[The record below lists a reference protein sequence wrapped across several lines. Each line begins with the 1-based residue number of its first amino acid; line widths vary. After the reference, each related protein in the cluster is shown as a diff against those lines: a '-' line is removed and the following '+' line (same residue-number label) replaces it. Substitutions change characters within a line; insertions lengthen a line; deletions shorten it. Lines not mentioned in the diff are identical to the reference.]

1 MPWDDSGD
9 YIRSGH
15 NSPDDY
21 STCRTIDV
29 SAEQGIKAIY
39 CQRKDEPGKW
49 EIQSY
54 LFDKKKWGMDRA
66 KAWFG
71 AHNKGEKEMDSAN
84 ETAEKMHPDFEKILA
99 QFIKRYGPEGKE
111 KYHAWLVAMGLND
124 TKPYG
129 SQTEGKNHAESFSW
143 AAPILDASKADENY
157 SYWKVEAAF
166 PLTSMNGNI
175 YTEDE
180 LKAATRTLIGKEV
193 NMNHEPPP
201 FPKEEVEII
210 DAEYEGGATECI
222 VRVKHGS
229 ELEKKLKGQE
239 VISVSIQGGCRN
251 RKEEGDGVKC
261 EGMVFSGLAFLDKG
275 RLPGIPLT
283 RIMSAEAIAESVPNS
298 SPSSSMKAETEEKAK
313 AESSKEKAES
323 PTKGTLETDDAID
336 VSPDVWVQKAGCDI
350 PAAQAQAQEKE
361 EPPAQDSLKE
371 TPKEK
376 IEVEAQEKHEE
387 ATPQGTKESAQT
399 EKADAGVEV
408 EECECILKNLP
419 NSYYER
425 QRQYHKDGLSL
436 KDSWRKATQELLT
449 AIDRKQ
455 KKDAQKEKK

>member
-15 NSPDDY
+15 NSPDNY

-29 SAEQGIKAIY
+29 SAEQGIKATY
-39 CQRKDEPGKW
+39 CQRKDDPAKW

-54 LFDKKKWGMDRA
+54 LFDKKKWDMDRA
-66 KAWFG
+66 KAWFD
-71 AHNKGEKEMDSAN
+71 AHKGEMAKM
-84 ETAEKMHPDFEKILA
+84 ETAQTKETVTAIEKMHPDFEKILA
-99 QFIKRYGPEGKE
+99 QFVKRYGPEGKE

-124 TKPYG
+124 TKSYG
-129 SQTEGKNHAESFSW
+129 AQTEKKEPAESFSW

-166 PLTSMNGNI
+166 PLTSMNGNL

-180 LKAATRTLIGKEV
+180 LKAASRTLIGKEV

-201 FPKEEVEII
+201 FPAEEVSIV
-210 DAEYEGGATECI
+210 DAEYEDGATECI
-222 VRVKHGS
+222 VKVKHGS
-229 ELEKKLKGQE
+229 ELEKKLKSQE
-239 VISVSIQGGCRN
+239 VISVSIQGGCRA
-251 RKEEGDGVKC
+251 RKEETDGLKC

-275 RLPGIPLT
+275 KLPGIPLT
-283 RIMSAEAIAESVPNS
+283 RIMSAEAVAESM
-298 SPSSSMKAETEEKAK
+298 PSSSKANETPKEKHEEEKPK
-313 AESSKEKAES
+313 EKTEAEETKEKAES
-323 PTKGTLETDDAID
+323 QITKTHP
-336 VSPDVWVQKAGCDI
+336 VSEA
-350 PAAQAQAQEKE
+350 EKE
-361 EPPAQDSLKE
+361 SPPASAPPPVPEKVKE
-371 TPKEK
+371 E
-376 IEVEAQEKHEE
+376 EKHAEVSN
-387 ATPQGTKESAQT
+387 ESAKT
-399 EKADAGVEV
+399 IEAKAEV

-449 AIDRKQ
+449 ALDKKA
-455 KKDAQKEKK
+455 KKDAAKEKEKEKK